1 MNNKLITS
9 FYRDYKKCIKDI
21 LETSNLTEL
30 TVIKYINL
38 KIAKKIVSND
48 SFLNENYFDLF
59 ETNNNFY
66 FNKNEEK
73 RVNLL
78 ISKYNW
84 GIDEKKGYLTMD
96 IIGNVFEKFIN
107 QKENGAYYTD
117 KKIIEYI
124 VDRALLSYVSKNL
137 SNNNSIK
144 KEILRDKS
152 VYEKGF
158 LNFLKKFLSCHSKN
172 DDDFLELINIMLS
185 TKFADI
191 SVGTGG
197 FLVELINYVFN
208 IFDLLN
214 VKGYKSIEDIL
225 RIIVNNTYGFDIMP
239 EAVELAKLRMTFVI
253 LKVYKMNKVKTDSI
267 PNLNIMVM
275 NTLKKVNWND
285 IISNKFDI
293 IIGNPPYIEK
303 KNIDY
308 TVDVAKTINTGNT
321 YSFMIEKSLDLLNEK
336 GVLGVIVPI
345 SIVSTMRMASLRQLL
360 MLKSQKIFFAN
371 FSDRPM
377 SLFKGVHQKLSIVIA
392 DLGKKKCN
400 IYTTRY
406 YHWNSSEEVLKKI
419 SYVKVNDKLIEDDYI
434 PKLGNKCEE
443 NIYRKIVNNRNSLL
457 SLIQEK
463 PKKNEISLFDEELSI
478 NYTSSR
484 LTFWIKSF
492 NKKMESNEYKKYYF
506 QNKVIR
512 DLFYLILNSD
522 IFYFMWE
529 CISDGWHLT
538 NKELSKVRFN
548 LDAISDEDKCLIHY
562 YTNKLQNDIERNK
575 VIVDSKQ
582 TKYEIKTKKSKKII
596 DEIDYYLSKFFLLTK
611 KEIEYLINYN
621 IRYRMN
627 DEYEKYKEIS

>member
-1 MNNKLITS
+1 MNNKLVTS
-9 FYRDYKKCIKDI
+9 FYKDYKKCIKDI

-30 TVIKYINL
+30 TIIKYINL
-38 KIAKKIVSND
+38 EIAKKIVSND
-48 SFLNENYFDLF
+48 LFLSENYFDLF
-59 ETNNNFY
+59 EINNNFY

-78 ISKYNW
+78 INKYNW
-84 GIDEKKGYLTMD
+84 AIDEKKGYLTMD

-124 VDRALLSYVSKNL
+124 IDRTFLSYLLKNL
-137 SNNNSIK
+137 PSKNSIK
-144 KEILRDKS
+144 KEMLRDEKI
-152 VYEKGF
+152 YEKGF
-158 LNFLKKFLSCHSKN
+158 LNFLKEFLNCQNNKN
-172 DDDFLELINIMLS
+172 LDFSELINIILS
-185 TKFADI
+185 IKFADI

-197 FLVELINYVFN
+197 FLVGLVNYIFK
-208 IFDLLN
+208 IFDLMG
-214 VKGYKSIEDIL
+214 VKDYKSIKDAL
-225 RIIVNNTYGFDIMP
+225 GIIINNIYGFDIMP
-239 EAVELAKLRMTFVI
+239 EAVELAKLRMTFII
-253 LKVYKMNKVKTDSI
+253 LRIYKINNIKVNDI
-267 PNLNIMVM
+267 PSLNIMVM
-275 NTLKKVNWND
+275 NTLKETNWND

-308 TVDVAKTINTGNT
+308 TIDVTKTINTGNT
-321 YSFMIEKSLDLLNEK
+321 YSFMMEKSLDLLSEK

-345 SIVSTMRMASLRQLL
+345 SIVSTVRMSSLRQLL

-392 DLGKKKCN
+392 DLGKEKCN
-400 IYTTRY
+400 IYTTQY
-406 YHWNSSEEVLKKI
+406 YHWNSSEEVLRRI
-419 SYVKVNDKLIEDDYI
+419 SYVKVNDKLIESDYI
-434 PKLGNKCEE
+434 PKLGNKYDE
-443 NIYRKIVNNRNSLL
+443 NIYQKIVNNKNSLL
-457 SLIQEK
+457 SLTQEK

-484 LTFWIKSF
+484 LTFWVKSF
-492 NKKMESNEYKKYYF
+492 NKKMESNEYKEYYF
-506 QNKVIR
+506 KNEIIR

-548 LDAISDEDKCLIHY
+548 LDAISDKDKRLIRY
-562 YTNKLQNDIERNK
+562 YTNKLQDDIEKNK
-575 VIVDSKQ
+575 VFIDSKQ

-611 KEIEYLINYN
+611 EETEYLINYN

-627 DEYEKYKEIS
+627 DEYENYKETC